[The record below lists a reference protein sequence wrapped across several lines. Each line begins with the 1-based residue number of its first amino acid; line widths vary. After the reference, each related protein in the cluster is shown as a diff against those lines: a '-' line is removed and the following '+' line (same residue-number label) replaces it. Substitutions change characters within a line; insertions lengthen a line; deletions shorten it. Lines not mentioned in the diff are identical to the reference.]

1 MSEGGR
7 ERERDRNREGGCWVR
22 EMGGAALLRNAKHRI
37 SSIVK
42 KKHRDADKLWEWG
55 REKGEEKERRAGRSV
70 AREGRSIACH
80 NRKVLLISLKSK

>member
-42 KKHRDADKLWEWG
+42 KTTETQTNYG
-55 REKGEEKERRAGRSV
+55 SGEEKKGRKK
-70 AREGRSIACH
+70 REGQGE
-80 NRKVLLISLKSK
+80 V